1 MRPEEFIQW
10 LEGYLDGLENNL
22 PQGKGL
28 EVTTLSPGLVTIKQ
42 KLSQVGKKIIDFNP
56 PPPTKNPYIGP
67 SKNPYEIHCDGTTGG
82 NSTTVTYDFVREK
95 NLIKG

>member
-56 PPPTKNPYIGP
+56 LSPPTKNPYIGP
-67 SKNPYEIHCDGTTGG
+67 SKNPYEIYCNGTGG
-82 NSTTVTYDFVREK
+82 NSTTVTYDFAKEK
-95 NLIKG
+95 TILKG

>member
-42 KLSQVGKKIIDFNP
+42 KLSQVGKKTIDFNP

-67 SKNPYEIHCDGTTGG
+67 SKNPYEIYCNGTGG
-82 NSTTVTYDFVREK
+82 STTVTYDFAKEK
-95 NLIKG
+95 TILKG